1 MRALFAIGLM
11 GLLLLP
17 SLRQWGLLVGY
28 VADMERY
35 ATELCE
41 NADRPE
47 LKCHGKCH
55 LAKEMNAAPAEA
67 PAFPVVMSWRVEAL
81 MPESTGGLV
90 VLLGEGRGLVHRL
103 RNDSWRATW
112 VVGGLDRPPEGVDNA

>member
-1 MRALFAIGLM
+1 MRAVFAIGLM

-28 VADMERY
+28 VADLERY

-41 NADRPE
+41 NTDKPE
-47 LKCHGKCH
+47 LKCNGKCH

-67 PAFPVVMSWRVEAL
+67 PAFPVVLSWRVEAL
-81 MPESTGGLV
+81 MPETSESLFV
-90 VLLGEGRGLVHRL
+90 WVDEERGLVHPL

-112 VVGGLDRPPEGVDNA
+112 VVGGLDRPPEGGDNA